1 MSSTSTETTFDLG
14 EYRAWLRHR
23 LNSSAFNTT
32 VSPFAQRSQQY
43 LKEQFGN
50 VDEKVRSERSEYV
63 PAPALADSA

>member
-1 MSSTSTETTFDLG
+1 MASTSTQTTNNLG
-14 EYRAWLRHR
+14 EYQAWLRYR

-50 VDEKVRSERSEYV
+50 VDEKVRQDPVHSV
-63 PAPALADSA
+63 LTLAEPI